1 MGAFT
6 SNYEQNTPSS
16 NTLCSN
22 LPNNIDGQIKLKK
35 IIELKNKLLFIGS
48 GISICLTEEIQRLL
62 VIIPNID
69 SPNLYKYFEI
79 YWNINNNVFDIT
91 DTRGMLIDGNIYFN
105 TYTKNQ
111 EDVFD
116 FLMTF
121 RKV

>member
-22 LPNNIDGQIKLKK
+22 LPNDIDGQIKLNK

-91 DTRGMLIDGNIYFN
+91 NTRGMLIDGNIYFN
-105 TYTKNQ
+105 KYTKNQ
-111 EDVFD
+111 EEVFD